1 MVPISKHNKN
11 APLHLFQESVAF
23 YTHRTSWPNTQRVW
37 LSRGTPCVQSLDVA
51 LFFLF
56 FSFFP
61 PFFFLL
67 PLFFYTRIKQY
78 PHSKHIEK
86 HWEYIENRGN
96 TEKIHRQNSFKR
108 VVSNTQKTHGE
119 KNTGARTKVW
129 TRNALISPLPSATSC
144 ETVDL
149 DLHHQVRKL
158 CQWQTLTW
166 KLGASI
172 DETLGTNRISWNF
185 LLNLRFR
192 KRCGFNIF
200 WLMSSKS
207 SN

>member
-1 MVPISKHNKN
+1 MHHFIYFKKVWP
-11 APLHLFQESVAF
+11 PLHTGPAGRGHSASDSHAGPPAF
-23 YTHRTSWPNTQRVW
+23 KAWTWHF
-37 LSRGTPCVQSLDVA
+37 
-51 LFFLF
+51 FFLL

-86 HWEYIENRGN
+86 HREYIETTGETQKKNIGKIRLKGWFP
-96 TEKIHRQNSFKR
+96 IHRKHM
-108 VVSNTQKTHGE
+108 VK

-149 DLHHQVRKL
+149 DLHHQVCKL

-185 LLNLRFR
+185 LLNRQVKISEALR
-192 KRCGFNIF
+192 GFNIF
-200 WLMSSKS
+200 WLMSSNS